1 MKPRVKR
8 TSVKNKVD
16 NSKFRGI
23 DLFED
28 YENIPKKVNVIL
40 EKYQQ
45 EYGEDYS
52 GMDYKD
58 TARMLKEIEREGYTF
73 GAGLD
78 NQPYGLR
85 PIGVRLNQLEGF
97 EMFGDDEYRK
107 GGKMRKADNGME
119 LSGGRRHLDYYLV
132 VDIDERGEYGA
143 SVYNPEDNL
152 VFSINDAEEMN
163 DLIEMGY
170 LESKADEDLDGLT
183 VYLVD
188 RKIIPL
194 GSQVYSEAQFER
206 MVRHTLEEDE
216 IEYETNDEC
225 IEAVV
230 DMARGVKE
238 VADFFIVDGKLI
250 IVFKNQ
256 LMTNEMDKLN
266 SELQRIRGCGEVFE
280 DSFEM
285 GYGEGYKTITLEL
298 KTDDI
303 EVGKFGEGGGVGF
316 RDGEKVKV
324 NGKVGTIVRFDKAS
338 GSYVVYTGKYESEF
352 YLPEQIRKYAEGGEM
367 RSYQSKKEWVVEAKD
382 KQARKRTRIT
392 DELSHEDAIKKFYNL
407 ISDNEIRQKFQEFT
421 IINVNDGIDLKIGNA
436 VTYMG
441 IDGTQYY
448 GYIKRFTE
456 KGNQAVLSDKEGNLQ
471 GVISKNKLK
480 KIFAKGGKFAE
491 GGSIAEGNYHMILS
505 QAKEVKHHVD
515 ELQDILK
522 KEDTIEAWVVAKMEN
537 VSSTLSDITHYL
549 DGKSEMPKAERGMKV
564 GKTTNKNYEI
574 VTISQGEE
582 GGRIYNFRF
591 LVNANSLEEAK
602 KIAKDKWKKE
612 FSEDLSMKLIDTLSD
627 EEYRE
632 KFLRETGGKMP
643 MAKRGKK
650 VEKISDELIEYSIP
664 TWALPS
670 LINGDDSGLRDEDIE
685 KINKFVDKVVERH
698 GNAFF
703 MLGDMSEESN
713 FQPYNDIDSL
723 GADVTTL
730 YIRPSKKFEKG
741 GITYPS
747 LSLKEKDLN
756 DDQAEIYGF
765 IENYEPLNRQLDAIR
780 KNLMTKIAREQFDET
795 KAPKIFMY
803 LIDNGLKA
811 YEKMHGD
818 ISLTKKEKEEIAN
831 NMVIDFMSEA
841 EQGNYENETFL
852 PKKYLNDGGMMVAY
866 SITDDNGDSV
876 MIVGSEQDVID
887 FANTVWYYDMMDEDG
902 EEIDDFDVAKDY
914 LEQSEFVV
922 EAHNKPKSATKKKN
936 VRRGK
941 VK

>member
-1 MKPRVKR
+1 MKPKVKR
-8 TSVKNKVD
+8 CNLKGNKYDGGGQVT
-16 NSKFRGI
+16 K
-23 DLFED
+23 
-28 YENIPKKVNVIL
+28 
-40 EKYQQ
+40 
-45 EYGEDYS
+45 
-52 GMDYKD
+52 KD
-58 TARMLKEIEREGYTF
+58 TYEIGDNIRFIDSFRKEEKDGTIYEINERGTYVVNYGSGLT
-73 GAGLD
+73 AGI
-78 NQPYGLR
+78 R
-85 PIGVRLNQLEGF
+85 GVEKKDIVGVYPKVEVKKKRFSFFKE
-97 EMFGDDEYRK
+97 

-119 LSGGRRHLDYYLV
+119 LSGGRRYLDYYLV

-225 IEAVV
+225 VEAVV

-256 LMTNEMDKLN
+256 LTTNEMDKLN

-303 EVGKFGEGGGVGF
+303 EVGKFG
-316 RDGEKVKV
+316 
-324 NGKVGTIVRFDKAS
+324 
-338 GSYVVYTGKYESEF
+338 
-352 YLPEQIRKYAEGGEM
+352 
-367 RSYQSKKEWVVEAKD
+367 
-382 KQARKRTRIT
+382 
-392 DELSHEDAIKKFYNL
+392 
-407 ISDNEIRQKFQEFT
+407 
-421 IINVNDGIDLKIGNA
+421 
-436 VTYMG
+436 
-441 IDGTQYY
+441 
-448 GYIKRFTE
+448 
-456 KGNQAVLSDKEGNLQ
+456 
-471 GVISKNKLK
+471 
-480 KIFAKGGKFAE
+480 E

-549 DGKSEMPKAERGMKV
+549 DGKSEMPKAKRGMKV
-564 GKTTNKNYEI
+564 GGYNLDYLKMKQDELDPEGNTI
-574 VTISQGEE
+574 VEYDE
-582 GGRIYNFRF
+582 
-591 LVNANSLEEAK
+591 NANEWFWEDYKNDIYRSKFPTELDAYDDL
-602 KIAKDKWKKE
+602 IAYLDGK
-612 FSEDLSMKLIDTLSD
+612 SD
-627 EEYRE
+627 
-632 KFLRETGGKMP
+632 MP
-643 MAKRGKK
+643 MAKRGMK
-650 VEKISDELIEYSIP
+650 
-664 TWALPS
+664 
-670 LINGDDSGLRDEDIE
+670 
-685 KINKFVDKVVERH
+685 VDK
-698 GNAFF
+698 
-703 MLGDMSEESN
+703 
-713 FQPYNDIDSL
+713 I
-723 GADVTTL
+723 
-730 YIRPSKKFEKG
+730 K
-741 GITYPS
+741 YPS
-747 LSLKEKDLN
+747 ISLKEKDLN

-831 NMVIDFMSEA
+831 NMVIDFMNEA
-841 EQGNYENETFL
+841 QLGNYENETFL
-852 PKKYLNDGGMMVAY
+852 PKKYLNHGGMMVAY

-914 LEQSEFVV
+914 LEQSEFVI

-936 VRRGK
+936 VRRGN

>member
-1 MKPRVKR
+1 MKPKVKR

-23 DLFED
+23 DLFQD
-28 YENIPKKVNVIL
+28 YEYQEPKLRAITKKIDEAYDNDEVNTKFLQSIL
-40 EKYQQ
+40 DKTE
-45 EYGEDYS
+45 
-52 GMDYKD
+52 
-58 TARMLKEIEREGYTF
+58 AIGYTF
-73 GAGLD
+73 ELD
-78 NQPYGLR
+78 MDGSAYGLR

-97 EMFGDDEYRK
+97 EIFGDDEYAKGGKFMRGGIAGDVYSLQNPEQFKQLITIYNDLSEKTDLIKGYYLDHTDNSMVFLTAPNISDIGKDEIYGYVESLRSKGFSIINFNKTINTDKYENGLSWGTEKGAMIKQSGMDGRANPQWFKLFLIDRIKYAK

-119 LSGGRRHLDYYLV
+119 LSGGRRYLDYYLV

-183 VYLVD
+183 VYLVQM
-188 RKIIPL
+188 KIIPY

-303 EVGKFGEGGGVGF
+303 EVGKFGEGG
-316 RDGEKVKV
+316 
-324 NGKVGTIVRFDKAS
+324 
-338 GSYVVYTGKYESEF
+338 
-352 YLPEQIRKYAEGGEM
+352 
-367 RSYQSKKEWVVEAKD
+367 
-382 KQARKRTRIT
+382 
-392 DELSHEDAIKKFYNL
+392 
-407 ISDNEIRQKFQEFT
+407 
-421 IINVNDGIDLKIGNA
+421 
-436 VTYMG
+436 
-441 IDGTQYY
+441 
-448 GYIKRFTE
+448 
-456 KGNQAVLSDKEGNLQ
+456 
-471 GVISKNKLK
+471 
-480 KIFAKGGKFAE
+480 
-491 GGSIAEGNYHMILS
+491 SIAEGNYHMILS

-549 DGKSEMPKAERGMKV
+549 DGKSEMPKAKRGMKV
-564 GKTTNKNYEI
+564 GDSAKNRNYWLKEILKGDLIDQLSKFQEVYE
-574 VTISQGEE
+574 
-582 GGRIYNFRF
+582 
-591 LVNANSLEEAK
+591 NSLLCQPLDADYR
-602 KIAKDKWKKE
+602 AKDRKE
-612 FSEDLSMKLIDTLSD
+612 FVQKLLRVSDDVNFVVNELIDSNYLIEDYLEPSNSKELASQKKYVEKIKKLLTKLSNTLNETYAEISTNLGSISTED
-627 EEYRE
+627 GQEFDMDYYQEIQDLVKEKLNYIEEYNNSFDE
-632 KFLRETGGKMP
+632 KP
-643 MAKRGKK
+643 MAKDGMK
-650 VEKISDELIEYSIP
+650 
-664 TWALPS
+664 
-670 LINGDDSGLRDEDIE
+670 
-685 KINKFVDKVVERH
+685 VDK
-698 GNAFF
+698 
-703 MLGDMSEESN
+703 
-713 FQPYNDIDSL
+713 I
-723 GADVTTL
+723 
-730 YIRPSKKFEKG
+730 K
-741 GITYPS
+741 YPS
-747 LSLKEKDLN
+747 ISLKEKDLN

-831 NMVIDFMSEA
+831 NMVIDFMNEA
-841 EQGNYENETFL
+841 QLGNYENETFL

-936 VRRGK
+936 VRRGN